1 MKYLV
6 DTHVLIWAVLNS
18 SKLTPRARELLSDA
32 RSEYYFSTASLWEI
46 AIKRA
51 KNPDKIPI
59 AAWDA
64 LALFTESGFRE
75 LAISSRHAIVTGEL
89 PEIHNDPF
97 DRMLLAQ
104 AKTEGMPLITH
115 DGPMTAY
122 GDYVIGV

>member
-18 SKLTPRARELLSDA
+18 SKLPPRARELLSDA
-32 RSEYYFSTASLWEI
+32 SSEYYFSTASIWEI

-59 AAWDA
+59 AAQEA
-64 LALFTESGFRE
+64 LALFTQSGFRE
-75 LAISSRHAIVTGEL
+75 LAISSRHAIATGEL

-104 AKTEGMPLITH
+104 AKTEDMHLLTH
-115 DGPMTAY
+115 DGPMAAY
-122 GDYVIGV
+122 GDFVISV